1 MRPFENRKL
10 LIMDILSILTGFA
23 FGTVLAYILFNLL
36 SKGKHIPRSEYDALN
51 TRWNESCT
59 NLKLA
64 EERIR
69 SQQELALA
77 LQQRSESKESELSNL
92 LTRTATLEATLK
104 NYDDRVKEFSKSL
117 SDEKEMNR
125 SQQMEINSHLQKLA
139 EINAYN
145 KSLQEKLDTQK
156 AELIEIQK
164 TSHLQFEKLAN
175 QIFEEKTG
183 KFTEF
188 NKANIEA
195 ILKPLNENIE
205 NFKKK
210 VDETYDKESKERFS
224 LGEKVK
230 DLIENTSK
238 VSQEANNLASALK
251 GHTKKQGDWGETI
264 LERILE
270 MSGLTKNRE
279 YFVQENLKDEEGRNV
294 RPDIIVKLPDNRNII
309 LDSKVSMNAYL
320 RYSESDTKEEQEIFR
335 GQHLACIQSHID
347 QLSGKKYH
355 ELVDSLDYVGMFIPI
370 EPAYILAVQSD
381 PNLWSAAYAKKIV
394 LISPT
399 TLIVTLKV
407 VADLWKVEQQNK
419 NAKQIAIQG
428 TKLYEKFVGFLDS
441 IEDVGKQLNRSQE
454 SYLRAIGQL
463 RDGRDNLI
471 RQAEKL
477 KELGIKSGKKIPK
490 PLLPP
495 DLEEEEID
503 LNSGSKDSDQE
514 ERYIE

>member
-1 MRPFENRKL
+1 MDLTSL
-10 LIMDILSILTGFA
+10 LIGLPLGLLIG
-23 FGTVLAYILFNLL
+23 YLL
-36 SKGKHIPRSEYDALN
+36 SSLLLKGKSVPKADYDSIHQKWNDATVQLN
-51 TRWNESCT
+51 LSQEK
-59 NLKLA
+59 LKSSIEQLQ
-64 EERIR
+64 
-69 SQQELALA
+69 S
-77 LQQRSESKESELSNL
+77 LQQRNSLKEGELNTL
-92 LTRTATLEATLK
+92 LSRTASLETSVK
-104 NYDDRVKEFSKSL
+104 NYEERMRDFSSSL
-117 SDEKEMNR
+117 ADEKKIN
-125 SQQMEINSHLQKLA
+125 QQQQFEINKHLQALA
-139 EINAYN
+139 EITAYN
-145 KSLQEKLDTQK
+145 KHLQEKLDSQK
-156 AELIEIQK
+156 DEILEIQK

-175 QIFEEKTG
+175 QIFEEKSG

-238 VSQEANNLASALK
+238 VSQEANNLATALK

-270 MSGLTKNRE
+270 MSGLEKNRE
-279 YFVQENLKDEEGRNV
+279 YFVQETLRDEEGKTV
-294 RPDIIVKLPDNRNII
+294 RPDIIVRLPDNRNII

-320 RYSESDTKEEQEIFR
+320 RYSECDIKEEQEIYK
-335 GQHLACIQSHID
+335 GQHLVSIYSHID
-347 QLSGKKYH
+347 QLSQKKYH

-370 EPAYILAVQSD
+370 EPAYILAVQAD
-381 PNLWSAAYAKKIV
+381 PNLWSTAYAKKIV

-419 NAKQIAIQG
+419 NAKQIAVQG

-454 SYLRAIGQL
+454 SYLKAIGQL
-463 RDGRDNLI
+463 RDGKDNLI

-477 KELGIKSGKKIPK
+477 KDLGIKSAKRIPK
-490 PLLPP
+490 PLLPIDY
-495 DLEEEEID
+495 DLDEMD
-503 LNSGSKDSDQE
+503 LLPGTTDTETEQSQSE
-514 ERYIE
+514 

>member
-1 MRPFENRKL
+1 MDLTSL
-10 LIMDILSILTGFA
+10 LIGLPLGILIGYL
-23 FGTVLAYILFNLL
+23 LFSLM
-36 SKGKHIPRSEYDALN
+36 SKGKSVAKADYDNLHQKWNDATVQLTLSE
-51 TRWNESCT
+51 EK
-59 NLKLA
+59 LKSNIEQL
-64 EERIR
+64 
-69 SQQELALA
+69 QT
-77 LQQRSESKESELSNL
+77 LQQRNSMKEAELNSL
-92 LTRTATLEATLK
+92 LSRTASLETSLK
-104 NYDDRVKEFSKSL
+104 NYEERMRDFSSSL
-117 SDEKEMNR
+117 TDEKKINQL
-125 SQQMEINSHLQKLA
+125 QQTEINKHLQALA
-139 EINAYN
+139 EITAYN
-145 KSLQEKLDTQK
+145 KSLQEKLDSHKQ
-156 AELIEIQK
+156 EIQEIQK

-175 QIFEEKTG
+175 QIFEEKSG

-320 RYSESDTKEEQEIFR
+320 RYSESDTKEEQELFK
-335 GQHLACIQSHID
+335 GQHLACILSHID

-503 LNSGSKDSDQE
+503 LPSGSTDTEQE